1 MTVSN
6 TNHSIKFNKYNKTV
20 KKYMGG
26 FTTISILFV
35 LIIAIGAILI
45 FHSNSK
51 VADVKINYM
60 DFYSFKKIGYDSVLI
75 VNGDTVDGLIN
86 RYFNNYNLE
95 DNKDIR
101 KEIKN
106 EIMKLNNLDRYGTIY
121 AGGYLL
127 IPIYE

>member
-26 FTTISILFV
+26 FATISILFV
-35 LIIAIGAILI
+35 LVIVIGAILI
-45 FHSNSK
+45 FYSNSK

-60 DFYSFKKIGYDSVLI
+60 DFYSLKKIGYDSVLI

-106 EIMKLNNLDRYGTIY
+106 EIMKLNNLDRYATIY

>member
-1 MTVSN
+1 
-6 TNHSIKFNKYNKTV
+6 
-20 KKYMGG
+20 
-26 FTTISILFV
+26 
-35 LIIAIGAILI
+35 
-45 FHSNSK
+45 
-51 VADVKINYM
+51 M
-60 DFYSFKKIGYDSVLI
+60 DFYSLKKIGYDSVLI

-106 EIMKLNNLDRYGTIY
+106 EIMKLNNLDRYATIY

>member
-6 TNHSIKFNKYNKTV
+6 TNHSIKFNKYNKMV
-20 KKYMGG
+20 KKYTGG
-26 FTTISILFV
+26 FATISILFV
-35 LIIAIGAILI
+35 LVIVIGAILI

-60 DFYSFKKIGYDSVLI
+60 DFYSLKKIGYDSVLI

-106 EIMKLNNLDRYGTIY
+106 EIMKLNNLDRYATIY
-121 AGGYLL
+121 AGGYL
-127 IPIYE
+127 

>member
-1 MTVSN
+1 MTLSN

-26 FTTISILFV
+26 FATISILFV
-35 LIIAIGAILI
+35 LVIVIGAILI

-60 DFYSFKKIGYDSVLI
+60 DFYSLKKIGYDSVLI

-106 EIMKLNNLDRYGTIY
+106 EIMKLNNLDRYATIY